1 MQQVYFNIFLGSSP
15 TRVLNSNGNTT
26 LYAWFFFFNNISN
39 IIHENKDAFCPY
51 PEISEVAAM
60 V

>member
-15 TRVLNSNGNTT
+15 TRVLNSNGNKT
-26 LYAWFFFFNNISN
+26 LYAWFLNNISN
-39 IIHENKDAFCPY
+39 IIHENKDAFCPF